1 MGCVFEIQNNN
12 HMRDLISVLDKRAVP
27 ETLEQKLSLLAHDI
41 IKLADEHQKRVLKI
55 MPEFDLHDGTH
66 LKKVEENIA
75 CILGEDH
82 LVELSSIELFLLIS
96 ASYLHDIGMAPA
108 DWELTLMG
116 ITEGTDKLRINQ
128 DSVCNDGKK
137 VYSINEAKDF
147 ISKKKS
153 DIYGTFECVCNWP
166 FSPDTEEKLV
176 SDLADL
182 FVEYQEYRNGFI
194 DQIEESKDD
203 SAFKDLNDSIRTNFI
218 RICHPQKSAEYIM
231 NLEKKFISVLGDQW
245 STRLLSDLA
254 DVCFCHGEEV
264 DEVRKRKTCVK
275 YVGDETVN
283 LQFVAE
289 MLRLGDIIHYSSDR
303 APMVLQ
309 GAMNFK
315 SSYSK
320 QEWQTKIGLNYTIS
334 DGVISYMATCQTP
347 NDYYHLQDY
356 LDWVDNEIKNYDLL
370 KKNWENKYRIEI
382 HEVDRNNVDY
392 DKRVFT
398 PVIGQKFSL
407 SQSKIIDLLMGVN
420 LYKNPYSCI
429 RELYQNALDAC
440 RCRIDIAKTKSQVI
454 KGQIEFGI
462 KSDKNDKILY
472 CKDNGLG
479 MSEYIIENYLL
490 KIGNSFYKS
499 ADFYRKRSQWGCSFS
514 PVSQFGIGILSC
526 FIIGTKIEII
536 TRSYET
542 NKCICCCIEGAQEH
556 FYYRKTTKE
565 DEESLPDSGTIVKVF
580 LKPDN
585 ALELNNNTIKKLGLA
600 LLDNNINDFKS
611 YSQYDYIYKYWGHN
625 LYNLLNTFV
634 NRVPQNIEL
643 SVRFTD
649 NSIQQI
655 RNKPFSIDIGDLG
668 LETEDK
674 PYIDN
679 IIASLYLKRYRGS
692 LTDVQKY
699 LIQYPIHLQT
709 ENIEFNTYVTMPLP
723 GMPSFEDDTFL
734 FRSLYAHG
742 SEVSVDGISIEDKY
756 TNDDVYLGRLK
767 KMGCLNYI
775 GEHRPALSVDRREII
790 SYPQDYNADY
800 RDITIQET
808 YETVKIARDHI
819 KKYKL
824 ENDYKTQNLIWKYV
838 FNRLGCAQ
846 ILFVNKMAE
855 TELGDFI
862 WPSIT
867 AIVGQ
872 EITIR
877 DLLSSNEITLMN
889 YDHSAL
895 DLFGKTVMM
904 ALFLNSKEIKVIDDK
919 QITII
924 KKDCNEI
931 IPEFNSD
938 TNFMR
943 YLVPAEESSV
953 FEEYDIVSNL
963 YPIVPTRLINGLWLS
978 DKKTQNS
985 RAVFVHAIVNCYNEL
1000 FFQDSRLVNP
1010 SVGLYGAKSD
1020 FFNEPDHYVHE
1031 FQTLKKDFQCMD
1043 FAPNFWN
1050 TKEVVPILAYIAP
1063 ASLTNKDMELLL
1075 NCKDTEPDYYK
1086 GVIEGW
1092 TVLIT
1097 NMKTENV
1104 VVKPGKVS
1112 RNEMVSALS
1121 DDFWKTYKEWTF
1133 KFLDG
1138 TIMSK

>member
-1 MGCVFEIQNNN
+1 MCN
-12 HMRDLISVLDKRAVP
+12 LISILDKRAYP
-27 ETLEQKLSLLAHDI
+27 ETLEQKLSLLAHDL

-66 LKKVEENIA
+66 LKKVDENIA
-75 CILGEDH
+75 RLLLKKDH
-82 LVELSSIELFLLIS
+82 LAELSSIELFLLIS

-108 DWELTLMG
+108 DWELILMG

-137 VYSINEAKDF
+137 VYSISEAKDL
-147 ISKKKS
+147 IYKKKS
-153 DIYGTFECVCNWP
+153 TIYGTFEHVCNWP
-166 FSPDTEEKLV
+166 FSPNTEEELV
-176 SDLADL
+176 GNLATL
-182 FVEYQEYRNGFI
+182 FVEYQEYRNGFV
-194 DQIEESKDD
+194 DKIEECNDD
-203 SAFKDLNDSIRTNFI
+203 FAFKDLNDSIRTNFI
-218 RICHPQKSAEYIM
+218 RICHPQKSAEYIRH
-231 NLEKKFISVLGDQW
+231 LEKKFISVLGDQW

-254 DVCFCHGEEV
+254 DVCSCHGEEV
-264 DEVRKRKTCVK
+264 DEVRKLKTCVK

-309 GAMNFK
+309 GAMIFK
-315 SSYSK
+315 SNYSK
-320 QEWQTKIGLNYTIS
+320 QEWQTKIGLNYTIN
-334 DGVISYMATCQTP
+334 DGVVSYMATCQTP

-356 LDWVDNEIKNYDLL
+356 LDWVDNEVKNYDLL

-440 RCRIDIAKTKSQVI
+440 RCRIEIAKTKSQAI

-462 KSDKNDKILY
+462 KPDKNDKVLY

-565 DEESLPDSGTIVKVF
+565 DEESLLDSGTIVKVF
-580 LKPDN
+580 LKPN
-585 ALELNNNTIKKLGLA
+585 HALELNNNIIEKLGLA
-600 LLDNNINDFKS
+600 LLNNNIEYFKN
-611 YSQYDYIYKYWGHN
+611 YPQYNHIYKYWKHN
-625 LYNLLNTFV
+625 LYNLLNSFV
-634 NRVPQNIEL
+634 TRVPQNIIL
-643 SVRFTD
+643 FVRFSD

-655 RNKPFSIDIGDLG
+655 RNKPFPIDIGDLG
-668 LETEDK
+668 LEAEDK
-674 PYIDN
+674 PFIDD
-679 IIASLYLKRYRGS
+679 IIANFYLIRYRGS

-699 LIQYPIHLQT
+699 LVQYPIHLQT
-709 ENIEFNTYVTMPLP
+709 ENTEYNTYVTMPLP
-723 GMPSFEDDTFL
+723 GMPSLEDDTLL
-734 FRSLYAHG
+734 FRSLYAGG
-742 SEVSVDGISIEDKY
+742 SAVSVDGISIDDKY
-756 TNDDVYLGRLK
+756 TNDDYLGRLK
-767 KMGCLNYI
+767 KTGCLNYI
-775 GEHRPALSVDRREII
+775 GEHRPALSVDRREIV
-790 SYPQDYNADY
+790 SYPQDYSVDY
-800 RDITIQET
+800 RDITINET
-808 YETVKIARDHI
+808 YETVKIAREHI
-819 KKYKL
+819 NKYKL
-824 ENDYKTQNLIWKYV
+824 ETDYPTQNLIWKYV

-867 AIVGQ
+867 TIVGQ

-877 DLLSSNEITLMN
+877 ELLSSNEITLMN

-904 ALFLNSKEIKVIDDK
+904 ALFLNSSKVKVIDDK

-931 IPEFNSD
+931 PEFNSD
-938 TNFMR
+938 TSFMR

-963 YPIVPTRLINGLWLS
+963 YPIVPARLINGLQLS
-978 DKKTQNS
+978 EKNHQNS
-985 RAVFVHAIVNCYNEL
+985 RAVFVHAIGNCYNEL

-1020 FFNEPDHYVHE
+1020 LFNEPDHYVHE
-1031 FQTLKKDFQCMD
+1031 FHMLKKDFQCTD
-1043 FAPNFWN
+1043 FSPNFWEG
-1050 TKEVVPILAYIAP
+1050 KEVVPILAYIAP
-1063 ASLTNKDMELLL
+1063 TSLTDKDKELLL
-1075 NCKDTEPDYYK
+1075 NYKDSEPDYYK
-1086 GVIEGW
+1086 GVLEGW

-1097 NMKTENV
+1097 NMQTDNV
-1104 VVKPGKVS
+1104 VIKPGKVS
-1112 RNEMVSALS
+1112 RDEMVSALS
-1121 DDFWKTYKEWTF
+1121 DDFWKTYREWKF

-1138 TIMSK
+1138 TIMRKQ